1 MRATTTATDSVRHAS
16 SSTRVSL
23 AAISSPMLAM
33 TAFSVLHAIG
43 TSSFALVKQRPVIQ
57 QEGAV
62 FGWKENAIHVATIA
76 LYSPP
81 FFVLTTEFARRVRA
95 GESLTELKRGK
106 QPQLLNTAGA
116 GSLSTVFTIR
126 GITGK
131 SLINNKPLT
140 SYGRLSNILSAVQ
153 SALRLGIH
161 LRETS
166 PE

>member
-1 MRATTTATDSVRHAS
+1 MHTATLATDSNRHAS
-16 SSTRVSL
+16 SSTQVSL
-23 AAISSPMLAM
+23 VDISSPMLAI
-33 TAFSVLHAIG
+33 TAFGVLRAIG

-57 QEGAV
+57 QEGAT
-62 FGWKENAIHVATIA
+62 FGWKENAIHAATIA
-76 LYSPP
+76 LYSPQL
-81 FFVLTTEFARRVRA
+81 FAATTELVRRAQA
-95 GESLTELKRGK
+95 GESLAKLKRGK
-106 QPQLLNTAGA
+106 QPQLLNIVSAS
-116 GSLSTVFTIR
+116 SLGTVLAVR

-140 SYGRLSNILSAVQ
+140 SYGRVSNILSAVQ